1 MQDNN
6 ENVNGM
12 NEIPVSESAETQ
24 SDVGEAESKAP
35 NAEKAPSSDASSFD
49 SESFESYEAPY
60 QRNNTDSGSRG
71 GTPPYRGYYPGQP
84 DGFSGAQDFPYM
96 QFVDPNQN
104 PKIKKLKIAGWI
116 TFALTFFAVFMAL
129 IFAAFNSPVGTLICA
144 LVPASCFVIGII
156 LKRNKASHKAFL
168 NVGFICMLMCAMLL
182 LVSVTTVFEDD
193 IDDET
198 ANEIIENTESTLGID
213 LPEYDSASYSYY
225 YNANDE
231 EFVSALYYINEPEAV
246 EMSKLINSDSR
257 FIKNLP
263 NPYLGLL
270 PEGSRD
276 NSHVGVII
284 YNKTL
289 DTYNSLPSANGK
301 YEMLSVAFYYDGYDY
316 YFTVTEYELDY
327 IATFDSAI

>member
-1 MQDNN
+1 MQDN
-6 ENVNGM
+6 ENVKGTD
-12 NEIPVSESAETQ
+12 ELPVSESAEAQ
-24 SDVGEAESKAP
+24 SDIGEAESEAP
-35 NAEKAPSSDASSFD
+35 NTEKTPSSDASSFD

-60 QRNNTDSGSRG
+60 QRNHTGSGTQG
-71 GTPPYRGYYPGQP
+71 GTPPYHGYYPGQP
-84 DGFSGAQDFPYM
+84 DGFSGAQNFPYM

-104 PKIKKLKIAGWI
+104 PKVKKLKIAGWI
-116 TFALTFFAVFMAL
+116 TFGLTFFAVFMSL
-129 IFAAFNSPVGTLICA
+129 IFAAFDLPIGTLICA
-144 LVPASCFVIGII
+144 AVPASCFVIGII
-156 LKRNKASHKAFL
+156 LKRNKASHKVFL
-168 NVGFICMLMCAMLL
+168 NVGFICMIMCALFL
-182 LVSVTTVFEDD
+182 LVSVGTVLEDD

-198 ANEIIENTESTLGID
+198 ANEIIESTESTLGID

-225 YNANDE
+225 YSANGE
-231 EFVSALYYINEPEAV
+231 EVVSALYYISEAEAV

-263 NPYLGLL
+263 NQYLGLL

-289 DTYNSLPSANGK
+289 NTYNSLPSANGK
-301 YEMLSVAFYYDGYDY
+301 YKMLSVALYYDGYDY

-327 IATFDSAI
+327 IATFDSSI